1 MKPGGFTAN
10 NKVVAQQAEPIKPK
24 TILVYE
30 IGMKNTFFSHRLRLN
45 GAAFYYD
52 YRDQQVLGNIVVPS
66 YGSVG
71 SYVGVLRSTIWVW
84 KIPWKLTRPEI

>member
-10 NKVVAQQAEPIKPK
+10 NTVVAQQAQPIKPE
-24 TILVYE
+24 TIMAYE
-30 IGMKNTFFSHRLRLN
+30 IGTKNDFFSHRLRLN

-52 YRDQQVLGNIVVPS
+52 YRDQQVLGNIVIPS

-71 SYVGVLRSTIWVW
+71 SYVSVPRSTIWGVEGSMEAHPTG
-84 KIPWKLTRPEI
+84 I